1 MDVNNELQTPN
12 KKLTACHNS
21 QGFQCIPVFTSTTQ
35 LMMPLSKLETTAKK
49 KKTYFEDALW
59 DNARSAENSLDGKNS
74 GSSETPRISP
84 HKV

>member
-1 MDVNNELQTPN
+1 
-12 KKLTACHNS
+12 
-21 QGFQCIPVFTSTTQ
+21 
-35 LMMPLSKLETTAKK
+35 MPLSKLETTAKKK

-74 GSSETPRISP
+74 GSSETPRTSP